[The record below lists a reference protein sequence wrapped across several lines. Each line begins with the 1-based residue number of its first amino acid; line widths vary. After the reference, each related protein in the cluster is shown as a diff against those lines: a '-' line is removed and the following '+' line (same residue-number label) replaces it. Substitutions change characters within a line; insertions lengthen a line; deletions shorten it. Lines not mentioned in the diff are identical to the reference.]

1 MVSFGIF
8 GSFVIASILSAIIAA
23 LLDVDDDDSSNS
35 TCDTERDSDCEDEDD
50 EEDDEDDEERSWRDD
65 FVDICKYFSYVSK
78 KCPNLKKYINELLA
92 HFCELES
99 LDDAINEL
107 EQTAHKLTYIPE
119 AKDAFQKIIK
129 ALYQNARDI
138 KAVLVS
144 SRVLEKKALTEKE
157 LVTVKSELASNRR
170 MLNKFQALLSEVAEK
185 SIQKDD
191 AFSDMDIDSSLTAIR
206 NASSNQNGGD
216 NDISDIFEFGK
227 TIKSPDNDK
236 KAL

>member
-8 GSFVIASILSAIIAA
+8 GSFVIAIILNALIAA
-23 LLDVDDDDSSNS
+23 FLEDGDDSSNS
-35 TCDTERDSDCEDEDD
+35 TCDTERDSDCGGEDD

-65 FVDICKYFSYVSK
+65 FVEFCKYFSYVSK
-78 KCPNLKKYINELLA
+78 KCPNLKKHITELLS

-99 LDDAINEL
+99 FDDAISEL
-107 EQTAHKLTYIPE
+107 EQTAHKQTYIPE
-119 AKDAFQKIIK
+119 ARDAFQKIIK
-129 ALYQNARDI
+129 AIYQNARDI

-144 SRVLEKKALTEKE
+144 SRVLEKKVLAEKE
-157 LVTVKSELASNRR
+157 LSTIKSELASNRR
-170 MLNKFQALLSEVAEK
+170 MLNKFQTLLSEVAEK

-216 NDISDIFEFGK
+216 TEISGIFEFGK